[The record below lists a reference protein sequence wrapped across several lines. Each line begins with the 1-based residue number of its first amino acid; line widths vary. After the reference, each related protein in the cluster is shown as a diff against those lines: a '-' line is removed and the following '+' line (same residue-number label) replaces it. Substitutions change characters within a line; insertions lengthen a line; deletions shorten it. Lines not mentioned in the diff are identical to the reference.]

1 MQRSAAACCPFSS
14 TSQPS
19 KTMQSFKAPV
29 ALALLAA
36 AGARAEETN
45 PLGQV
50 FALMDELAA
59 KVTKDKEAEAK
70 AYKEYFELC
79 DDASSNKNNEIK
91 TATALKEKLEAT
103 IAELTANIDATDAK
117 IKVLVDSISTGET
130 DLDSATKIREKE
142 NADFAASEKDLVE
155 AVDTLGRALSILERE
170 MAKNPAALAQL
181 STSNMAKVVQ
191 GLGVIVDAA
200 GFAATDK
207 NRLMALV
214 QAQQGSDDSDSEM
227 GAPAAAVYKSQS
239 GGIVDVI
246 ADMQGKAEEELSEL
260 RKTEKTAQH
269 NFNMLKQSLED
280 QLAVD
285 NKDMDAAKSKKAADE
300 EAKATATGEL
310 DVTVKE
316 LKASK
321 DALASAQS
329 NCMTV
334 ASDHEATVKSREEEL
349 KVVAEATKILQETS
363 GGAVEQTYSLLQT
376 RTGVTLKTH

>member
-1 MQRSAAACCPFSS
+1 
-14 TSQPS
+14 
-19 KTMQSFKAPV
+19 
-29 ALALLAA
+29 
-36 AGARAEETN
+36 
-45 PLGQV
+45 
-50 FALMDELAA
+50 
-59 KVTKDKEAEAK
+59 
-70 AYKEYFELC
+70 
-79 DDASSNKNNEIK
+79 
-91 TATALKEKLEAT
+91 
-103 IAELTANIDATDAK
+103 
-117 IKVLVDSISTGET
+117 
-130 DLDSATKIREKE
+130 
-142 NADFAASEKDLVE
+142 
-155 AVDTLGRALSILERE
+155 

-310 DVTVKE
+310 DVTVK
-316 LKASK
+316 
-321 DALASAQS
+321 
-329 NCMTV
+329 
-334 ASDHEATVKSREEEL
+334 
-349 KVVAEATKILQETS
+349 
-363 GGAVEQTYSLLQT
+363 
-376 RTGVTLKTH
+376 